1 MRIGQ
6 VSERVGLPISTLRY
20 YERRGIIRPGRSP
33 EGYRDYTE
41 QDLAWIAFVQR
52 LLATGMPLAQVQEYA
67 RLRHEGDSTVPQRL
81 EMLYK
86 HRGDLETKLQ
96 ELQEQM
102 GFLNQKIQVY
112 LGMMKAKENIGSLSG
127 SAQKGLQLMSVNQ

>member
-6 VSERVGLPISTLRY
+6 VSKRVGLPISTLRY
-20 YERRGIIRPGRSP
+20 YERRGILRPGRSP

-67 RLRHEGDSTVPQRL
+67 RLRHEGDSTVPNVWRCSTSIVVTL
-81 EMLYK
+81 K
-86 HRGDLETKLQ
+86 PSCRSCRSRW
-96 ELQEQM
+96 
-102 GFLNQKIQVY
+102 V
-112 LGMMKAKENIGSLSG
+112 S
-127 SAQKGLQLMSVNQ
+127 

>member
-52 LLATGMPLAQVQEYA
+52 LLATGMPLAQIQEYA

-81 EMLYK
+81 EMLYQ
-86 HRGDLETKLQ
+86 HRGALEARMK

-102 GFLNQKIQVY
+102 GFLDRKIQVY
-112 LGMMKAKENIGSLSG
+112 LGMLEK
-127 SAQKGLQLMSVNQ
+127 Q